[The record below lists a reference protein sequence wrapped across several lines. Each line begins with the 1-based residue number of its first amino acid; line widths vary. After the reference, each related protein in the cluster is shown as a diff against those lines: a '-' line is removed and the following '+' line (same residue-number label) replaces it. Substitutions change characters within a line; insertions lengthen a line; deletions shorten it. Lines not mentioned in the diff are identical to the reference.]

1 MAAPLTD
8 AQVVELREAY
18 AAGARQVELAAR
30 FGISQTAVSAIVSGR
45 TRAAAGGP
53 LKEVAPRARRG
64 AGRGASGATSGADP
78 GTASSPRARLTPA
91 RVDAIRARVVAGE
104 PRAAVAEAEGI
115 SIHTVHSIMSGRR
128 AGTVGTGA
136 LTDAQVLELRTAA
149 EAGAGQA
156 ELAARFGISQQAV
169 SAILRG
175 LTHRG

>member
-8 AQVVELREAY
+8 AQVVELRESY
-18 AAGARQVELAAR
+18 AAGARQVDLAAR

-53 LKEVAPRARRG
+53 VKESAPRARRARSSAPG
-64 AGRGASGATSGADP
+64 PDPAGASSRRT
-78 GTASSPRARLTPA
+78 RLTPA
-91 RVDAIRARVVAGE
+91 RVDAIRARVAAGE
-104 PRAAVAEAEGI
+104 PRAAVAEAEGV

-128 AGTVGTGA
+128 SGSAGSGS
-136 LTDAQVLELRTAA
+136 LTDAQVTELRAAA

-156 ELAARFGISQQAV
+156 ELAVRFGISQQAV

-175 LTHRG
+175 LSHRDGQY